1 MCRCA
6 GLQRRGVSGAYA
18 ISRRKLFCGKSEC
31 SVFGGVALHL
41 WLARCINTVFRKC
54 RGSGKGETV
63 ISAQPHFSAAAAV
76 DLPIAAIWAECGDML
91 DNRKKLS
98 RAEGENAII
107 RSGTADNEAG
117 VLGAWSDVAVAMAG
131 GFGARA

>member
-1 MCRCA
+1 
-6 GLQRRGVSGAYA
+6 
-18 ISRRKLFCGKSEC
+18 
-31 SVFGGVALHL
+31 
-41 WLARCINTVFRKC
+41 
-54 RGSGKGETV
+54 
-63 ISAQPHFSAAAAV
+63 
-76 DLPIAAIWAECGDML
+76 ML